1 MGLHSELRPVRI
13 PLQTKKTKRCGL
25 CKHILIKPEQK
36 AQSVRFKIKLVAA
49 NYLPSLSVSLPHQR
63 PPAGVLRAGAAP
75 PAPAAGL
82 QAGRTYPFRIGFT
95 NPLYDPIQVRLSVQ
109 RAAPTMGGQGGADEK
124 RRPPF
129 AVSIPTQAF
138 GVAAFAE
145 AWEYDDDEEMEDA
158 SGGGEDPTMDGR
170 GAKTV
175 GVLERKANVTVVGGE
190 VVLGKAARGDV
201 KVWSD
206 SFICKGMKL
215 RYQYSLRCW

>member
-75 PAPAAGL
+75 PAPA
-82 QAGRTYPFRIGFT
+82 
-95 NPLYDPIQVRLSVQ
+95 
-109 RAAPTMGGQGGADEK
+109 AAPTMGGQGGADEK

-201 KVWSD
+201 KV
-206 SFICKGMKL
+206 
-215 RYQYSLRCW
+215 